1 MFTIY
6 AYTPNI
12 DPEGKT
18 GAIRFFGAYE
28 DKVTNVFDF
37 MIVDVQFYIDEEPAL
52 IPGFNSCKV
61 TKARCKS
68 RPIPSYF
75 NVNYITTSKKYVIKL
90 PEEVIGTYDE
100 WVEIPFS
107 EVSFAES
114 LIHGIR
120 NGNCNFEFFLC
131 VGDSQTSVRF
141 LDKRGAICDT
151 KYTVSHTT
159 DPSFAKFMIFNEV
172 GQLSM
177 SVLDAN
183 VYRFGKNLGNA
194 LTLRDNAE
202 AYYKQTVFLVMQDNN
217 QCILHI
223 YR

>member
-12 DPEGKT
+12 DSEGNIGT
-18 GAIRFFGAYE
+18 IRFFGAYE
-28 DKVTNVFDF
+28 GKVTNVFDF

-75 NVNYITTSKKYVIKL
+75 NVTYITTSKNYVIKL

-107 EVSFAES
+107 EVSFANY
-114 LIHGIR
+114 LMHGIR
-120 NGNCNFEFFLC
+120 NGNDDFEFFLC
-131 VGDSQTSVRF
+131 VGDSPTSVRF

-159 DPSFAKFMIFNEV
+159 DPSFAKFMTFNEV

-177 SVLDAN
+177 SVLDAK
-183 VYRFGKNLGNA
+183 VYRFGKNLGKA

-202 AYYKQTVFLVMQDNN
+202 AYYKQTVFLVMRDNN